1 MFRINELVKKPD
13 TGARSYETGFIIF
26 YIGIEDKY
34 LCNATQ
40 LKFIV
45 KTIIQQSQGQ
55 DKKEPAWY

>member
-45 KTIIQQSQGQ
+45 KTIIQQ
-55 DKKEPAWY
+55 